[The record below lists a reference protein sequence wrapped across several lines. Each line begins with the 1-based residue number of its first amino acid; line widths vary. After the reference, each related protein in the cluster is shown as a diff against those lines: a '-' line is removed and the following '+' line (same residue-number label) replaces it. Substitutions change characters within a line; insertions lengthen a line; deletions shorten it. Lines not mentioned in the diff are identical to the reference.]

1 VEFQHKRQVREY
13 FNLDYDPSETEILEQ
28 SYDKEDLTKI
38 PHYDS
43 EAGRS
48 TIRALTEFGIR
59 PNEPLHPQEIRD
71 PE

>member
-1 VEFQHKRQVREY
+1 MQADDVEFQHKRQVREY

-43 EAGRS
+43 LKRDEALS
-48 TIRALTEFGIR
+48 A
-59 PNEPLHPQEIRD
+59 P
-71 PE
+71 